1 MNNEEKILSL
11 LMEMKEEFNTRLSNL
26 EEQVAENTSILK
38 AVEHRGEVTSA
49 ELQGF
54 KLEMFKELGAIKAE
68 LNSFQEETRE
78 NFEKVAAK
86 EDLKDIAPMKEM
98 IMEHE
103 LKFRRMKIS

>member
-49 ELQGF
+49 ELQGLSW
-54 KLEMFKELGAIKAE
+54 KCSKSWELSKQ
-68 LNSFQEETRE
+68 N
-78 NFEKVAAK
+78 
-86 EDLKDIAPMKEM
+86 
-98 IMEHE
+98 
-103 LKFRRMKIS
+103 